1 MIKRPKK
8 DSVLVKHKKWLS
20 DLQKTKDRLEEQYL
34 EDLRKKDDDKQRV
47 RTTLFSCFTEL
58 ILYFPL

>member
-20 DLQKTKDRLEEQYL
+20 DLQKTKERLEEQYL
-34 EDLRKKDDDKQRV
+34 EDMRKKEEEKLRV
-47 RTTLFSCFTEL
+47 RASINFFTFSRFVVSRS
-58 ILYFPL
+58 